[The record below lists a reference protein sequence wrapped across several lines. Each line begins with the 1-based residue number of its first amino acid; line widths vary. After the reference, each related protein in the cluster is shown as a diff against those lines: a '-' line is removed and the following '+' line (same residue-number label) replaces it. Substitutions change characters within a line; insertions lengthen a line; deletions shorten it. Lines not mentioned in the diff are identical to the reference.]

1 MTVDCF
7 CPGRDSIR
15 TKREGVQK
23 MNVNVAESSSLSGKM
38 TAILVVVLFAF
49 SSFTMSASA
58 ISDDEQDSE
67 DANGITLGEAIVSE
81 SQGVVEAISELNT
94 VFPGQESVFVMPMED
109 GSFAPAKQPA
119 GDAKVLIVDD
129 DGENWMSGPWLE
141 ASHIAT
147 ALNDGGYSYD
157 VFRAGRWGGTAKE
170 LPGGDAGL
178 SLVDDYELII
188 WYGGWNTQ
196 IMSSSEVSVLE
207 AYLDGDDGPD
217 DDFSTT
223 NRNIFVSTQMSD
235 WFDANSGNF
244 QNSYMHSDTY
254 YSSYIVVDGTSN
266 PMKGVEGSIFEE
278 KEYATDTAG
287 THYLD
292 RPCGNKPFDDT
303 ATGAFWMDARKNAAD
318 GHEYHA
324 VQFPVDGYIGPQTHK
339 AFMFADEIGVFNKR
353 SDRADLFAT
362 VLSWMGVT
370 KEQTQNVDI
379 GIGGVDIPNHVQY
392 WRSVESMVPVDIR
405 ITVTNYGMLPQSS
418 TAVALKLKN
427 QFGQVLFD
435 STFDT
440 RAFPEGHEMH
450 ISDSIQNGDSVVFTF
465 NRTNDR
471 HQRIY
476 DGNDPNKARHV
487 IFTSAGMDRLSAQV
501 MHTGDQGIANNYVQA
516 DVGVGKW
523 IENGEAP
530 EDEIGP
536 SITFGD
542 TDDNGA
548 SSLDHVNFHRASSYD
563 WDADGCGWYEG
574 AADDCAE
581 NGGTLNKTKGGVY
594 HEGKS
599 SLGMFA
605 DNGWYK
611 TNANPAN
618 CDAGSGMK
626 DDADCPK
633 FTMEPN
639 QDDYFVS
646 PPMDLSA
653 MEEVVIGM
661 LFTGC
666 MESGDNFRMQISND
680 GVQWTNLI
688 SYSGFCPGEGSW
700 YLWGGGNPKYQ
711 GYTLGSDFY
720 GNDDNDAVYWRVMAD
735 ADSDQNTEG
744 SRPYAGW
751 FIDEIVFRGTE
762 KITRDVAVGDISVRE
777 GANMI
782 VKDSE
787 GNSLFREIN
796 ATVVNAGEAG
806 WTDLSVSI
814 SVTNLQGEEMSM
826 HLDETQPTIPNLD
839 GESTYGDITPGGGN
853 EDQKEL
859 FSLFRTPGANT
870 YYAEVEVLVP
880 AGKDFFPW
888 NNSMTYTFRVFDT
901 FFADNVDSPADRSVY
916 QYTKADRLS
925 TTANTWKER
934 DVDSNAYSGQ
944 YVWQYA
950 KETGY
955 SMANPTTA
963 AGSDDSLITQDEYD
977 RDGASTT
984 FTTDV
989 NVDLRA
995 AFKPILSFAIKWDLA
1010 AGDRLEVRAATD
1022 FDSTQAVT
1030 SGTWTVLQT
1039 YEDDCN
1045 CNWEG
1050 NDNWV
1055 VEELSLEDFEGYQ
1068 TWIDFRVVTPNGGG
1082 KGVMLDD
1089 IMVIGNEYRNNFDI
1103 TSVVTDRYSAS
1114 GEEHDLA
1121 VTVKGIGLRAQVG
1134 VTVYAQMLDSNGIRV
1149 WPADRTFN
1157 FFQVPDNYDP
1167 DENSVVGLEKGQE
1180 FTVDPST
1187 AGVDWVWGAGLGPG
1201 IYTLKIHALRP
1212 DEVQIPDENRA
1223 NNFKTVTIVLGAALL
1238 SGDEENWNLGN
1249 GWSTGSYIWD
1259 GNNDGSL
1266 TSDEFD
1272 VWNSQPFLVVE
1283 AEYDLTDAYVKAQ
1296 VRTGSSG
1303 SWYDVEWRAVDE
1315 LSTLYSIPGANYT
1328 VLPDRWSGSS
1338 SFDNSTS
1345 QTFFADL
1352 GSVKEIGDGSG
1363 RLQDQYIRGTMQI
1376 RLTGTNTGGG
1386 GMFTAFYPSVFGL
1399 DDYSVDVKSISPST
1413 QNGVPSS
1420 FTESKRTY
1428 TVKVNNY
1435 GAASDAGV
1443 VDFVITAPV
1452 SAFVVLEDGTQAV
1465 MDSVIQSGPFTR
1477 VAIKSVAGGLWGGG
1491 RDDSNLGD
1499 QTAYLTESGDVIWPS
1514 GKTDSYQKRMINEN
1528 TGEVITEG
1536 AGAKTGWDIFNPT
1549 KSAWGTD
1556 KPMEPDAAD
1565 MIAPGAVS
1573 TVPIEVTI
1581 GYADW
1586 VMPGTWSIQA
1596 DARSWSDYDDTFTSG
1611 DSDGQA
1617 TLVISKPDLSLGED
1631 VRYISHATGYG
1642 SSGVGWEKKT
1652 GGNDSAD
1659 SDPYFSFMFQVINTG
1674 TETVGDF
1681 QVGLEDF
1688 DGNSLGVQV
1697 TLYWDQNQWK
1707 INHDTTTAHGAK
1719 IVTEGNSKFIFF
1731 QATAAEL
1738 GMSSG
1743 PGDDA
1748 SGSYSF
1754 FLAVDTSSDVDES
1767 NEQNN
1772 RVPISITTV
1781 KEVNTVPSFALSMM
1795 SITMSGLLAAIGIA
1809 LRQKEEE

>member
-1 MTVDCF
+1 
-7 CPGRDSIR
+7 
-15 TKREGVQK
+15 
-23 MNVNVAESSSLSGKM
+23 MNINVATSSSLYGKM
-38 TAILVVVLFAF
+38 TAILVVVLLAF
-49 SSFTMSASA
+49 SGFTMSASA

-67 DANGITLGEAIVSE
+67 IINGITLGEAIESE

-94 VFPGQESVFVMPMED
+94 VVPGQDSVFVMPMED
-109 GSFAPAKQPA
+109 GAFSPAKQPA

-157 VFRAGRWGGTAKE
+157 VFRAGRWGGVAKE

-178 SLVDDYELII
+178 SLVDDYEVII

-196 IMSSSEVSVLE
+196 IMSSSETSVLE
-207 AYLDGDDGPD
+207 SYLDGDNGNGDS
-217 DDFSTT
+217 FSTT
-223 NRNIFVSTQMSD
+223 NRNMFVSTQMSD
-235 WFDANSGNF
+235 WFDANNGQF
-244 QNSYMHSDTY
+244 QNNYMHSDTY

-266 PMKGVEGSIFEE
+266 PMKGVDGSIFEE

-292 RPCGNKPFDDT
+292 RPCGNKPYDT
-303 ATGAFWMDARKNAAD
+303 SATGAFWMDARKNAAD

-324 VQFPVDGYIGPQTHK
+324 VQFPVDGYVGPQTHK

-418 TAVALKLKN
+418 TAVALKIKN

-440 RAFPEGHEMH
+440 RAFPEGHPMH

-471 HQRIY
+471 YQRIF
-476 DGNDPNKARHV
+476 DGNDENKARHV
-487 IFTSAGMDRLSAQV
+487 IFTSAGMDKLSAEV
-501 MHTGDQGIANNYVQA
+501 KHTGDQGVANNFVQA

-548 SSLDHVNFHRASSYD
+548 NSLDHVNYHRASSYD

-574 AADDCAE
+574 ADDDCVA

-599 SLGMFA
+599 ALAMFA
-605 DNGWYK
+605 SNGWTK
-611 TNANPAN
+611 STGNSDN
-618 CDAGSGMK
+618 CSVSGFK

-653 MEEVVIGM
+653 MDEVVVGM

-666 MESGDNFRMQISND
+666 MESGDSFRMQISKD
-680 GVQWTNLI
+680 GVSWTNLI
-688 SYSGFCPGEGSW
+688 TYSGFCPGEGSW

-720 GNDDNDAVYWRVMAD
+720 GSDDTDAVYWRVQAD
-735 ADSDQNTEG
+735 ADSDQVTEG

-762 KITRDVAVGDISVRE
+762 RITRDVAVGDISVRE

-787 GNSLFREIN
+787 GNSLWREIN
-796 ATVVNAGEAG
+796 ATVVNAGEAA
-806 WTDLSVSI
+806 WTDLPVKI
-814 SVTNLQGEEMSM
+814 SVTNLQGEEMSSF
-826 HLDETQPTIPNLD
+826 LDTTQPTIPNLAGD
-839 GESTYGDITPGGGN
+839 STYGDITPGDGN

-859 FSLFRTPGANT
+859 FSLFRTPSANT

-888 NNSMTYTFRVFDT
+888 NNSLTYTFRVFDT
-901 FFADNVDSPADRSVY
+901 FFKDDIDTPDDRSSVY
-916 QYTKADRLS
+916 AYTKADRLS

-934 DVDSNAYSGQ
+934 SIGNDAYSGQ

-950 KETGY
+950 KESGY
-955 SMANPTTA
+955 DSNNPTTA
-963 AGSDDSLITQDEYD
+963 AGSDDSLITQDQYD
-977 RDGASTT
+977 RDGAASQ
-984 FTTDV
+984 FGEDL

-995 AFKPILSFAIKWDLA
+995 AFQPILSFAIKWDFA

-1030 SGTWTVLQT
+1030 SGTWSVLKT
-1039 YEDDCN
+1039 YEDN
-1045 CNWEG
+1045 CGCAWAG
-1050 NDNWV
+1050 DDQWV
-1055 VEELSLEDFEGYQ
+1055 VEELSLDDFEGYQ
-1068 TWIDFRVVTPNGGG
+1068 TWIDFRVVTANGGG

-1103 TSVVTDRYSAS
+1103 TSVVTDRYAAS
-1114 GEEHDLA
+1114 GGEHDLSI
-1121 VTVKGIGLRAQVG
+1121 TVKGIGLRPQEG
-1134 VTVYAQMLDSNGIRV
+1134 VTVYAQIVDSNGMRV
-1149 WPADRTFN
+1149 WPTDRTFN
-1157 FFQVPDNYDP
+1157 FFEVPSNYDP
-1167 DENSVVGLEKGQE
+1167 DGNGVFGLEKGQE

-1187 AGVDWVWGAGLGPG
+1187 AGDDWVWGAGFGPG
-1201 IYTLKIHALRP
+1201 IYNLKISAWRP
-1212 DEVQIPDENRA
+1212 DEVQVPDENRA
-1223 NNFKTVTIVLGAALL
+1223 NNIKTVTIVLGAALL
-1238 SGDEENWNLGN
+1238 SGESENWNLGN
-1249 GWSTGSYIWD
+1249 GWSAGSYIWD

-1266 TSDEFD
+1266 TSDEFQ
-1272 VWNSQPFLVVE
+1272 VWNSEPFLVVE
-1283 AEYDLTDAYVKAQ
+1283 AEYDLTEAAYVKAQ

-1303 SWYDVEWRAVDE
+1303 SWYDVKWRAIDQ
-1315 LSTLYSIPGANYT
+1315 LSTLYSIPGENYT
-1328 VLPDRWSGSS
+1328 VLPDRWSGAS
-1338 SFDNSTS
+1338 SFDNSTT

-1352 GSVKEIGDGSG
+1352 GSVEQIGDGSG
-1363 RLQDQYIRGTMQI
+1363 KLQDQFIRGTMQV
-1376 RLTGTNTGGG
+1376 RLTGTNTGTGSGG
-1386 GMFTAFYPSVFGL
+1386 SFTAFYPSVFGL
-1399 DDYSVDVKSISPST
+1399 DDYSVDVKSISPGT
-1413 QNGVPSS
+1413 QNGIPSS
-1420 FTESKRTY
+1420 VTTGDSKRTY

-1443 VDFVITAPV
+1443 VDFVITAPD
-1452 SAFVVLEDGTQAV
+1452 SAFVTLQDGTLAV
-1465 MDSVIQSGPFTR
+1465 MDSVIQSGKDTR
-1477 VAIKSVAGGLWGGG
+1477 VAIKPVISLWGNG
-1491 RDDSNLGD
+1491 RDDPNLGD
-1499 QTAYLTESGDVIWPS
+1499 QTAYIYENGNILWPS
-1514 GKTDSYQKRMINEN
+1514 GNVEAYSA
-1528 TGEVITEG
+1528 GVS
-1536 AGAKTGWDIFNPT
+1536 GAKTGWDISNPT
-1549 KSAWGTD
+1549 KSSWNANTG
-1556 KPMEPDAAD
+1556 KPIEPDASD
-1565 MIAPGAVS
+1565 MVAPGSVMTVS
-1573 TVPIEVTI
+1573 IEVTI
-1581 GYADW
+1581 GYSDW

-1596 DARSWSDYDDTFTSG
+1596 DARSWSDYEDTFTTM

-1617 TLVISKPDLSLGED
+1617 TLVISKPDLSIGED

-1642 SSGVGWEKKT
+1642 SSGIGWEKKT
-1652 GGNDSAD
+1652 GGSGDD
-1659 SDPYFSFMFQVINTG
+1659 EDPYFSFMFQVLNTG
-1674 TETVGDF
+1674 TETVGNF

-1688 DGNSLGVQV
+1688 ESNSLGVQV
-1697 TLYWDQNQWK
+1697 TLYWTGNGWAIDEAS
-1707 INHDTTTAHGAK
+1707 TTAHGAMIK
-1719 IVTEGNSKFIFF
+1719 TEGNSKYIFF

-1738 GMSSG
+1738 GMSAG

-1748 SGSYSF
+1748 SGSYTFYLS
-1754 FLAVDTSSDVDES
+1754 VDTSADVDES

-1772 RVPISITTV
+1772 RVPISITAV
-1781 KEVNTVPSFALSMM
+1781 KEVNTVPSFALSLM